1 MTQNQ
6 LTKKGLVLIG
16 ALTIGMICIYYFSKV
31 PHLQHKQHS
40 GLVNLNVYQNFKR
53 NNPSGRTVLFWT
65 SFFDRDDFNVGME
78 TTPFLKCPVKQCFT
92 TNDRRLL
99 NQSDAVIFHIRDLD
113 MNDLPYMRLGHQRWI
128 FYLLE
133 SPINTFNSL
142 QKLTNM
148 FNWTM
153 TYRQDSDIYR
163 PYSTGIPYQ
172 QLLLSKEKDV
182 ESFRH
187 LLAGKTKKV
196 AWFVSNCRTDSHRE
210 LYVSRLKDHIDIDIY
225 GACSTKKCPDRV
237 PCYNM
242 LAKDYKFYLAFENSF
257 CRDYV
262 TEKFFN
268 SLRYSIV
275 PIVLG
280 GANYSSFISNNSFI
294 NIADFKS
301 PRQLAEYL
309 NWLDKNMT
317 AYESYFSW
325 RKKRTPRQVRPF
337 CDLCQM
343 LHNSSLPS
351 RSYENIA
358 SWWYGQSHCSEYKT
372 NILRSS
378 FWIHLSECD

>member
-53 NNPSGRTVLFWT
+53 NNPSGKTVLFWT
-65 SFFDRDDFNVGME
+65 SFFDRDDFN
-78 TTPFLKCPVKQCFT
+78 
-92 TNDRRLL
+92 
-99 NQSDAVIFHIRDLD
+99 
-113 MNDLPYMRLGHQRWI
+113 
-128 FYLLE
+128 
-133 SPINTFNSL
+133 
-142 QKLTNM
+142 KLTNM

-337 CDLCQM
+337 CDLCLM

-378 FWIHLSECD
+378 F